1 MMYLS
6 VLIISV
12 DMPQYCKANPCN
24 SSQPQQLWQ
33 LLHVSGEHLIII
45 RKNVLTY

>member
-1 MMYLS
+1 MYLS
-6 VLIISV
+6 VLIVLV
-12 DMPQYCKANPCN
+12 DMPQYCSANPSQ

-33 LLHVSGEHLIII
+33 LLHLSGEHLIII